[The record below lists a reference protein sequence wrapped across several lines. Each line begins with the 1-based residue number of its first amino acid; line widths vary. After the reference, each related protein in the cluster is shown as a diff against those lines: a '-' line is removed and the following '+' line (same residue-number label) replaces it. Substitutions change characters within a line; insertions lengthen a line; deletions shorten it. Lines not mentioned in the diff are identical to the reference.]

1 MFKIETSDE
10 QKTAKRYYICSENYS
25 KKRFLV
31 KKFQKRKEN
40 TLKLKLKKFSG
51 KTHFTLILG

>member
-31 KKFQKRKEN
+31 KKFQEKRKYSKIEIE
-40 TLKLKLKKFSG
+40 K
-51 KTHFTLILG
+51 IQW